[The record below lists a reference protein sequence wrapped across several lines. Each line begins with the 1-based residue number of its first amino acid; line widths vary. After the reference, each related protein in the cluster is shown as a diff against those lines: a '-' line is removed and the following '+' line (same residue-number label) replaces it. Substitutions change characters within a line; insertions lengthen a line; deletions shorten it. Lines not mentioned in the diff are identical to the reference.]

1 MKNLTSLIIFSLL
14 LCFTAHP
21 ARAEEEKAAPVLSVG
36 QKFPDYNF
44 QDPHEKPMTIAPE
57 TKLLLLSFEME
68 LSKGIHTWLSEKDK
82 NYLSQHNAQ
91 YIADITPMPAIISY
105 LFGKPKM
112 RKYEFP
118 IMLAD
123 DAEFGP
129 KFPKEEEKIT
139 VMQINQ
145 DKQIESISFYK
156 DMNEIAAAYF
166 GEPLPAVTEE
176 DK

>member
-1 MKNLTSLIIFSLL
+1 MKHFASLVVLSLL
-14 LCFTAHP
+14 INLIAQP
-21 ARAEEEKAAPVLSVG
+21 AFAEKEKAAPVLSVG
-36 QKFPDYNF
+36 EKFPDYNF
-44 QDPHEKPMTIAPE
+44 QDPHEKPITIAPD
-57 TKLLLLSFEME
+57 TRLLLLSFEME

-82 NYLSQHNAQ
+82 NYLSKHNTQ

-123 DAEFGP
+123 DSEFGP

-156 DMNEIAAAYF
+156 DMNEIAAAFF
-166 GEPLPAVTEE
+166 GEPLPAKTEE
-176 DK
+176 AE